1 MSTKKRLM
9 GDAAEALFKP
19 STGAAALAA
28 ISSEV
33 APLPVSAPLPPP
45 ATPSKEVQPKEEPPT
60 KFAVTTF
67 RLKPDQWEA
76 LRLAALE
83 QAKVKGG
90 KADASEVLRGILDH
104 WMASRKKV

>member
-1 MSTKKRLM
+1 MKKRSM

-33 APLPVSAPLPPP
+33 APAPPPTPLPLL
-45 ATPSKEVQPKEEPPT
+45 KEEAPKEEEAPV

-67 RLKPDQWEA
+67 RVKPEQWEA
-76 LRLAALE
+76 LRMAAIE

-90 KADASEVLRGILDH
+90 KADASEVLRGILDN
-104 WMASRKKV
+104 WMANRKKT